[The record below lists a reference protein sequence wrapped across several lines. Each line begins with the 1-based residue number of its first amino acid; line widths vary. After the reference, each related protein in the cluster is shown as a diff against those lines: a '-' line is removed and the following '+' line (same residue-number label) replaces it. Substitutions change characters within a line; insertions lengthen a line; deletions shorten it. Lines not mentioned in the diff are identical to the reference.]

1 MGFFDKHE
9 PVILKESSSA
19 KAQLEAL
26 ESLRGTLPAN
36 AEKQLE
42 KEIRTLEAGIKG
54 EQSILFE
61 LKNSHMDM
69 YVLHD
74 LFLEHN
80 GLTAQIDF
88 LVLTP
93 QRFFVLESKQL
104 YGDIRIT
111 ERGEF
116 IRRYKGGGEEG
127 FYSPVTQ
134 NQRHIDLIHAMKRDS
149 RGALLNLLVDK
160 DFDDV
165 YRSLIVLAN
174 AKTVID
180 DRAAPED
187 VRCKIIRA
195 DQLVSTIKAI
205 NGEKGAGRDK
215 TAMSAIHKN
224 AEWFLAQHKENP
236 VDYVARFLERM
247 GQPHGV
253 GSFAADAC
261 GMDAITK
268 AGVRESGFTCDM
280 PASAADVSPAAK
292 ICPRCGAELVI
303 RTATRGARKGKQ
315 FYGCSSYP
323 RCGYIL
329 NID

>member
-111 ERGEF
+111 EKGEF
-116 IRRYKGGGEEG
+116 IRRRLPSCQDLPEVWGRV
-127 FYSPVTQ
+127 SHPNR
-134 NQRHIDLIHAMKRDS
+134 NQGRAQGKAVLRMLELP
-149 RGALLNLLVDK
+149 ALRLH
-160 DFDDV
+160 
-165 YRSLIVLAN
+165 Y
-174 AKTVID
+174 
-180 DRAAPED
+180 
-187 VRCKIIRA
+187 
-195 DQLVSTIKAI
+195 Q
-205 NGEKGAGRDK
+205 
-215 TAMSAIHKN
+215 
-224 AEWFLAQHKENP
+224 
-236 VDYVARFLERM
+236 Y
-247 GQPHGV
+247 
-253 GSFAADAC
+253 
-261 GMDAITK
+261 
-268 AGVRESGFTCDM
+268 
-280 PASAADVSPAAK
+280 
-292 ICPRCGAELVI
+292 
-303 RTATRGARKGKQ
+303 
-315 FYGCSSYP
+315 
-323 RCGYIL
+323 
-329 NID
+329 